1 MPLANRRVRAFLPVA
16 VALVAVG
23 AAYALSTG
31 LSGYYVFLGISAITA
46 IIAVIGL
53 GVVTGSAGI
62 IALSQLTFAAIGAW
76 VVAWMSYHSVPGG
89 FLVWLLAGGAAGGLA
104 GILIGLP
111 ALRLR
116 GVNLAVV
123 TLGFAA
129 AFDVMLV
136 QIQFPGS
143 VEGVAVERPEAFSSD
158 REYFFFAALVL
169 IVCALLISWLQ
180 KSRVGSSWKAVAFS
194 ERGTAAVGQSVS
206 AAKLSAFAVSAAL
219 GGISGGLLAG
229 QVQLPFASS
238 FTPLQSLALYIL
250 AVMSGAY
257 LIDMAVFGGILWV
270 VVPELL
276 KRWGVPQDWGFVI
289 FGLLG
294 IQAITSGSNLGE
306 GIRGLLRKRRK
317 RSGDVGSGS
326 GSGSRS
332 GSAVAGAEHAAA
344 GEHAG
349 HAGHVGHAGATGL
362 TEEPPVGT
370 SVLDV
375 FAVPE
380 AAEPLPADAA
390 PVLEVRGLGVQFG
403 QLKALDD
410 VSLTVPQRAIM
421 GLIGPNGAGKSTF
434 VDAVSGFLPQ
444 HTGTV
449 HLDGVDISRY
459 SPVKRAR
466 LGLRRTF
473 QQDRVPPQLTVEAY
487 VRFVARKRLDHDE
500 LADALRFL
508 GCPPPEE
515 LLSTV
520 DVGTRRLIEVAAAVL
535 SGPRLLILDE
545 PAAGLSHEEHL
556 AFGHRL
562 TRIPSRFDTA
572 IVLIEHDLDLVRS
585 VCTELTVLDF
595 GRVLAQ
601 GTSAEVLENPD
612 VIKAYMGD
620 AEISS

>member
-1 MPLANRRVRAFLPVA
+1 MLLANRRLRAILPVV
-16 VALVAVG
+16 VAIVAIAIG
-23 AAYALSTG
+23 WGLSVG

-46 IIAVIGL
+46 TIAVLGL

-76 VVAWMSYHSVPGG
+76 VVAWMSYHHMPGG
-89 FLVWLLAGGAAGGLA
+89 FVVWLIAGGVAGGLA

-136 QIQFPGS
+136 QVQFPGS
-143 VEGVAVERPEAFSSD
+143 VDGVSVERPEAFSSD
-158 REYFFFAALVL
+158 RDYFFFAFIVLVICAL
-169 IVCALLISWLQ
+169 IVSWMQ
-180 KSRVGSSWKAVAFS
+180 RSRIGSSWKAVAFS

-206 AAKLSAFAVSAAL
+206 LAKLSAFAVSAAL
-219 GGISGGLLAG
+219 GGVSGGLIAG

-257 LIDMAVFGGILWV
+257 LIDMAVFGGVMWV
-270 VVPELL
+270 LVPELL
-276 KRWGVPQDWGFVI
+276 KKWGVPQDWGFVV

-294 IQAITSGSNLGE
+294 IQALTSGSNLGE
-306 GIRGLLRKRRK
+306 GIRGIFRKRAKQR
-317 RSGDVGSGS
+317 R
-326 GSGSRS
+326 
-332 GSAVAGAEHAAA
+332 EAAA
-344 GEHAG
+344 A
-349 HAGHVGHAGATGL
+349 AVPADVA
-362 TEEPPVGT
+362 T

-380 AAEPLPADAA
+380 ASEPVPSDAA

-403 QLKALDD
+403 SLKANDD
-410 VSLTVPQRAIM
+410 VSLQVKPRSIM

-444 HTGTV
+444 HTGQV
-449 HLDGVDISRY
+449 LLDGQDISRL
-459 SPVKRAR
+459 SPVARAR
-466 LGLRRTF
+466 RGLRRTF

-500 LADALRFL
+500 LADALAFL

-515 LLSTV
+515 QLSNV

-535 SGPRLLILDE
+535 AGPRVLILDE

-556 AFGHRL
+556 QFGERL

-572 IVLIEHDLDLVRS
+572 IVIIEHDLDLVRS
-585 VCTELTVLDF
+585 VCTEITVLDF
-595 GRVLAQ
+595 GKVLAQ
-601 GTSAEVLENPD
+601 GPSREVLDDPA
-612 VIKAYMGD
+612 VIAAYMGD
-620 AEISS
+620 AEVTS

>member
-1 MPLANRRVRAFLPVA
+1 MPLANRRIRAFLPVV
-16 VALVAVG
+16 VAIVGVVAV
-23 AAYALSTG
+23 YLLSTG
-31 LSGYYVFLGISAITA
+31 LSGYFVFLGISAITA
-46 IIAVIGL
+46 IIAVMGL

-76 VVAWMSYHSVPGG
+76 VVAWMSLNHVPGG
-89 FLVWLLAGGAAGGLA
+89 FIVWLLAGGLAGGIA

-136 QIQFPGS
+136 QIQFPG
-143 VEGVAVERPEAFSSD
+143 AVDGIPVDRPQAFSSD
-158 REYFFFAALVL
+158 RDYFFFAGIVLVICAL
-169 IVCALLISWLQ
+169 IVSWLQ
-180 KSRVGSSWKAVAFS
+180 RSRIGSSWKAVAFS

-250 AVMSGAY
+250 AVMSGTY
-257 LIDMAVFGGILWV
+257 LIDMAIFGGLLWV
-270 VVPELL
+270 IVPELL
-276 KRWGVPQDWGFVI
+276 KRWGVPQDWGFVV

-306 GIRGLLRKRRK
+306 GIRGLLRRRRK
-317 RSGDVGSGS
+317 
-326 GSGSRS
+326 
-332 GSAVAGAEHAAA
+332 AAA
-344 GEHAG
+344 EGP
-349 HAGHVGHAGATGL
+349 VTGKL
-362 TEEPPVGT
+362 VEDPAADGGSDQPIPGT

-375 FAVPE
+375 FAVAE
-380 AAEPLPADAA
+380 AAEPIPAGAP

-410 VSLTVPQRAIM
+410 VSLTVPQRSIM

-444 HTGTV
+444 HTGSV
-449 HLDGVDISRY
+449 VLDGADISRT

-500 LADALRFL
+500 LADALAFL

-535 SGPRLLILDE
+535 AGPRVLILDE

-572 IVLIEHDLDLVRS
+572 IILIEHDLDLVRS

-595 GRVLAQ
+595 GKVLAQ
-601 GTSAEVLENPD
+601 GSSAEVLENPA

>member
-1 MPLANRRVRAFLPVA
+1 MLLANRRLRNVLPIA
-16 VALVAVG
+16 VALVSLGIAW
-23 AAYALSTG
+23 ALSVG
-31 LSGYYVFLGISAITA
+31 LSGYTVYLAISMVTA
-46 IIAVIGL
+46 TISILGL

-62 IALSQLTFAAIGAW
+62 IALCQLTFGAIGAW
-76 VVAWMSYHSVPGG
+76 VVTFLSKHEVPGG
-89 FLVWLLAGGAAGGLA
+89 FALWLIAGAAVAALAGVL
-104 GILIGLP
+104 LGLP

-123 TLGFAA
+123 TLGAAA
-129 AFDVMLV
+129 AFDVLLV
-136 QIQFPGS
+136 QTQFPGQT
-143 VEGVAVERPEAFSSD
+143 EGLSVERPGLFSSD
-158 REYFFFAALVL
+158 RQYFFFAMIVL
-169 IVCALLISWLQ
+169 IVCAYLVFLLQ
-180 KSRVGSSWKAVAFS
+180 RSRVGSSWKAVSFS
-194 ERGTAAVGQSVS
+194 ERGTAAVGQSVRL
-206 AAKLSAFAVSAAL
+206 AKLSAFAVSAAL
-219 GGISGGLLAG
+219 GGVAGGLLAG
-229 QVQLPFASS
+229 QVGIPYASS
-238 FTPLQSLALYIL
+238 FTPIMSLALYIL

-257 LIDMAVFGGILWV
+257 LIDMAIFGGVLWV
-270 VVPELL
+270 LVPELL

-294 IQAITSGSNLGE
+294 IQALTSGSNLGE
-306 GIRGLLRKRRK
+306 AIRGGFRKRARK
-317 RSGDVGSGS
+317 RK
-326 GSGSRS
+326 
-332 GSAVAGAEHAAA
+332 AA
-344 GEHAG
+344 GPET
-349 HAGHVGHAGATGL
+349 VPS
-362 TEEPPVGT
+362 EVGT

-380 AAEPLPADAA
+380 ASEPIPADAA

-403 QLKALDD
+403 ALKANDD
-410 VSLTVPQRAIM
+410 VSLQVKPRSIM

-449 HLDGVDISRY
+449 LLDGEDITRL
-459 SPVKRAR
+459 SPVARAR
-466 LGLRRTF
+466 KGLRRTF

-500 LADALRFL
+500 LADALAFL

-515 LLSTV
+515 QLASV

-535 SGPRLLILDE
+535 SGPRVLILDE

-556 AFGHRL
+556 QFGHRL

-595 GRVLAQ
+595 GKVLAQ
-601 GTSAEVLENPD
+601 GPSKEVLDDPA
-612 VIKAYMGD
+612 VIAAYMGD
-620 AEISS
+620 AEMTQ

>member
-1 MPLANRRVRAFLPVA
+1 MLLANRRLRAA
-16 VALVAVG
+16 VPIATALVGVG
-23 AAYALSTG
+23 LAWALSLG
-31 LSGYYVFLGISAITA
+31 MSGYYVFLGISALTA
-46 IIAVIGL
+46 IIAVLGL

-76 VVAWMSYHSVPGG
+76 VVAWLSTHEAPGG
-89 FLVWLLAGGAAGGLA
+89 FIAWLLLGGLAGGLA
-104 GILIGLP
+104 GVLIGLP

-143 VEGVAVERPEAFSSD
+143 VDGIPVTRPTAFASD
-158 REYFFFAALVL
+158 REFFFFAAVVM
-169 IVCALLISWLQ
+169 IVCALLVSWLQ
-180 KSRVGSSWKAVAFS
+180 ASRMGSSWKAVAFS

-206 AAKLSAFAVSAAL
+206 AAKLSAFAVSATL

-257 LIDMAVFGGILWV
+257 LIDMAVLGGILWV
-270 VVPELL
+270 VIPELL
-276 KRWGVPQDWGFVI
+276 RKWGVPQDWGFVV
-289 FGLLG
+289 FGVLG
-294 IQAITSGSNLGE
+294 LQALTSGSNLGE
-306 GIRGLLRKRRK
+306 GIRAALRRRTARGGTK
-317 RSGDVGSGS
+317 TTGTRADV
-326 GSGSRS
+326 
-332 GSAVAGAEHAAA
+332 
-344 GEHAG
+344 
-349 HAGHVGHAGATGL
+349 ATN
-362 TEEPPVGT
+362 
-370 SVLDV
+370 VLDV

-380 AAEPLPADAA
+380 AAKPIPADAL
-390 PVLEVRGLGVQFG
+390 PVFEVSGLGVQFG
-403 QLKALDD
+403 ALAALSD
-410 VSLTVPQRAIM
+410 VSFAVQPRSIM

-444 HTGTV
+444 HTGSV
-449 HLDGVDISRY
+449 SLDGADISTLT
-459 SPVKRAR
+459 PAQRAR
-466 LGLRRTF
+466 RGLRRTF

-487 VRFVARKRLDHDE
+487 VRFVARRRLEHDE
-500 LADALRFL
+500 LADALAFL

-515 LLSTV
+515 HLTNV

-535 SGPRLLILDE
+535 SGPKVLILDE
-545 PAAGLSHEEHL
+545 PAAGLSHEEHVQ
-556 AFGHRL
+556 FGHRL

-585 VCTELTVLDF
+585 VCTEITVLDF
-595 GRVLAQ
+595 GKVLAQ
-601 GTSAEVLENPD
+601 GPQQEVLENPA
-612 VIKAYMGD
+612 VIAAYMGD
-620 AEISS
+620 AEINS

>member
-1 MPLANRRVRAFLPVA
+1 MLLANRRLRTALPI
-16 VALVAVG
+16 LVAIVG
-23 AAYALSTG
+23 VGIAWVLSVG
-31 LSGYYVFLGISAITA
+31 LSGYYVFLGISALTA
-46 IIAVIGL
+46 IISVLGL

-76 VVAWMSYHSVPGG
+76 VVAWLNTMDTPGG
-89 FLVWLLAGGAAGGLA
+89 FIVWLLAGGIAGGLA
-104 GILIGLP
+104 GMLIGLP

-143 VEGVAVERPEAFSSD
+143 VDGIAVARPTAFSSD
-158 REYFFFAALVL
+158 REYFFFAAIVM
-169 IVCALLISWLQ
+169 IVCALIVSWLQ
-180 KSRVGSSWKAVAFS
+180 RSRMGSSWKAVAFS

-219 GGISGGLLAG
+219 AGISGGLLAG

-238 FTPLQSLALYIL
+238 FAPLQSLALYIL

-257 LIDMAVFGGILWV
+257 LIDMAIFGGILWV

-276 KRWGVPQDWGFVI
+276 KKWGVPQDWGFVV

-294 IQAITSGSNLGE
+294 IQALTSGSNLGE
-306 GIRGLLRKRRK
+306 GIRGLLRKR
-317 RSGDVGSGS
+317 
-326 GSGSRS
+326 
-332 GSAVAGAEHAAA
+332 SAAKTAALAAA
-344 GEHAG
+344 A
-349 HAGHVGHAGATGL
+349 ATS
-362 TEEPPVGT
+362 PSDVGT

-380 AAEPLPADAA
+380 AATPIPADAP
-390 PVLEVRGLGVQFG
+390 PVLEVVGLGVQFG
-403 QLKALDD
+403 ALKALDD
-410 VSLTVPQRAIM
+410 VSLAVRPRSIM

-444 HTGTV
+444 HTGHTL
-449 HLDGVDISRY
+449 LDGVDISRL
-459 SPVKRAR
+459 SPAQRAR
-466 LGLRRTF
+466 RGLRRTF

-487 VRFVARKRLDHDE
+487 VRFVARQRLDHDE
-500 LADALRFL
+500 LSDALAFL
-508 GCPPPEE
+508 GCPSPDTP
-515 LLSTV
+515 LTTV

-535 SGPRLLILDE
+535 AGPRLLILDE

-556 AFGHRL
+556 QFGHRL

-601 GTSAEVLENPD
+601 GPTAEVLDTPA
-612 VIKAYMGD
+612 VIAAYMGD
-620 AEISS
+620 AELSS

>member
-1 MPLANRRVRAFLPVA
+1 MLLANRRLRPARPIVIAILA
-16 VALVAVG
+16 IAVG
-23 AAYALSTG
+23 WGLSVG

-76 VVAWMSYHSVPGG
+76 VVAWMSVNEVPGG
-89 FLVWLLAGGAAGGLA
+89 FPVWLLAGGVAGGLA
-104 GILIGLP
+104 GVLIGLP

-143 VEGVAVERPEAFSSD
+143 VDGIAVERPEAFSSD
-158 REYFFFAALVL
+158 REYFFFAIIVLV
-169 IVCALLISWLQ
+169 ICALIISWMQ
-180 KSRVGSSWKAVAFS
+180 RSRIGSSWKAVAFS

-219 GGISGGLLAG
+219 GGVSGGLLAG

-270 VVPELL
+270 LVPELL
-276 KRWGVPQDWGFVI
+276 KKWGVPQDWGFVI

-294 IQAITSGSNLGE
+294 IQALTSGSNLGE
-306 GIRGLLRKRRK
+306 GIRGLFRK
-317 RSGDVGSGS
+317 RSNK
-326 GSGSRS
+326 RKEA
-332 GSAVAGAEHAAA
+332 SAALANSD
-344 GEHAG
+344 
-349 HAGHVGHAGATGL
+349 
-362 TEEPPVGT
+362 VGT

-380 AAEPLPADAA
+380 AAEPVPADAP
-390 PVLEVRGLGVQFG
+390 PVLEVSGLGVQFG
-403 QLKALDD
+403 ALKALDD
-410 VSLTVPQRAIM
+410 VSLQVRPRSIM

-449 HLDGVDISRY
+449 ILDGQDITRQA
-459 SPVKRAR
+459 PAARAR
-466 LGLRRTF
+466 HGLRRTF

-487 VRFVARKRLDHDE
+487 VRFVTRKRIDVDE
-500 LADALRFL
+500 LSDALAFL
-508 GCPPPEE
+508 GCPPPDER
-515 LLSTV
+515 LSNV

-535 SGPRLLILDE
+535 SGPKVLILDE

-556 AFGHRL
+556 LFGQRL

-572 IVLIEHDLDLVRS
+572 IVIIEHDLDLVRT
-585 VCTELTVLDF
+585 VCTEITVLDF

-601 GTSAEVLENPD
+601 GPQQEVLENPA
-612 VIKAYMGD
+612 VIAAYMGD

>member
-1 MPLANRRVRAFLPVA
+1 MLPANRRLRLALPFVIA
-16 VALVAVG
+16 AIGIG
-23 AAYALSTG
+23 AAWWLSAG
-31 LSGYYVFLGISAITA
+31 LSGYYVFLGISALTA
-46 IIAVIGL
+46 IIAVLGL

-76 VVAWMSYHSVPGG
+76 VVAWLNTLDAPGG
-89 FLVWLLAGGAAGGLA
+89 FIVWLLAGGVAGGLA

-143 VEGVAVERPEAFSSD
+143 NDGVQVQRPEAFSSD
-158 REYFFFAALVL
+158 REYFFFAAIVMVL
-169 IVCALLISWLQ
+169 CALAVFGLQ
-180 KSRVGSSWKAVAFS
+180 RSRMGSSWKAVAFS

-229 QVQLPFASS
+229 QVQLPFATS
-238 FTPLQSLALYIL
+238 FAPLQSLALYIL

-257 LIDMAVFGGILWV
+257 LIDMAIFGGILWV

-276 KRWGVPQDWGFVI
+276 KKWGVPQDWGFVV

-294 IQAITSGSNLGE
+294 IQALTSGSNLGE
-306 GIRGLLRKRRK
+306 GIRGLLRKR
-317 RSGDVGSGS
+317 S
-326 GSGSRS
+326 
-332 GSAVAGAEHAAA
+332 VARAAERTAAHP
-344 GEHAG
+344 E
-349 HAGHVGHAGATGL
+349 
-362 TEEPPVGT
+362 VGT

-380 AAEPLPADAA
+380 AAEPVPESAP
-390 PVLEVRGLGVQFG
+390 PVLEVQGLSVQFG
-403 QLKALDD
+403 ALKALDD
-410 VSLTVPQRAIM
+410 VTLTVRPRSIM

-444 HTGTV
+444 HTGRTL
-449 HLDGVDISRY
+449 LDGVEIGRL
-459 SPVKRAR
+459 SPTQRAR
-466 LGLRRTF
+466 RGVRRTF

-487 VRFVARKRLDHDE
+487 VRFVARRRIDHDE
-500 LADALRFL
+500 LADALAFL
-508 GCPPPEE
+508 GCPAPETP
-515 LLSTV
+515 LSTV

-535 SGPRLLILDE
+535 ASPRLLILDE

-556 AFGHRL
+556 QFGHRL

-601 GTSAEVLENPD
+601 GPTSEVLDTPA
-612 VIKAYMGD
+612 VIAAYMGD

>member
-1 MPLANRRVRAFLPVA
+1 MLLANRRLRPVIPIVVA
-16 VALVAVG
+16 VVALAVG
-23 AAYALSTG
+23 WGLSVG

-76 VVAWMSYHSVPGG
+76 VVAWMSVNEIPGG
-89 FLVWLLAGGAAGGLA
+89 FPVWLLAGGVAGGLA

-143 VEGVAVERPEAFSSD
+143 VDGIAVERPESFSSD
-158 REYFFFAALVL
+158 REYFFFAVIVLV
-169 IVCALLISWLQ
+169 ICALLISWLQ
-180 KSRVGSSWKAVAFS
+180 RSRIGSSWKAVAFS

-270 VVPELL
+270 LVPELL
-276 KRWGVPQDWGFVI
+276 KKWGVPQDWGFVI

-294 IQAITSGSNLGE
+294 IQALTSGSNLGE
-306 GIRGLLRKRRK
+306 GIRSLFRRRSKRRAEA
-317 RSGDVGSGS
+317 SAAVG
-326 GSGSRS
+326 
-332 GSAVAGAEHAAA
+332 ALGASD
-344 GEHAG
+344 
-349 HAGHVGHAGATGL
+349 
-362 TEEPPVGT
+362 VGT

-380 AAEPLPADAA
+380 AAEPVPADAP
-390 PVLEVRGLGVQFG
+390 PVLEVSGLGVQFG
-403 QLKALDD
+403 ALKALDD
-410 VSLTVPQRAIM
+410 VSLRVRPRSIM

-449 HLDGVDISRY
+449 ILDGQDITRQA
-459 SPVKRAR
+459 PAARAR
-466 LGLRRTF
+466 HGLRRTF

-487 VRFVARKRLDHDE
+487 VRFVTRKRIDIDE
-500 LADALRFL
+500 LTDALTFL
-508 GCPPPEE
+508 GCPPPDER
-515 LLSTV
+515 LSNV

-535 SGPRLLILDE
+535 SGPKVLILDE

-556 AFGHRL
+556 LFGQRL

-572 IVLIEHDLDLVRS
+572 IVIIEHDLDLVRT
-585 VCTELTVLDF
+585 VCTEITVLDF

-601 GTSAEVLENPD
+601 GPQQEVLENPA
-612 VIKAYMGD
+612 VIAAYMGD

>member
-1 MPLANRRVRAFLPVA
+1 MLLANRRLRPVIPIVVA
-16 VALVAVG
+16 VVALAVG
-23 AAYALSTG
+23 WGLSVR

-76 VVAWMSYHSVPGG
+76 VVAWMSVNEIPGG
-89 FLVWLLAGGAAGGLA
+89 FPVWLLAGGVAGGLA

-143 VEGVAVERPEAFSSD
+143 VDGIAVERPESFSSD
-158 REYFFFAALVL
+158 REYFFFAVIVLV
-169 IVCALLISWLQ
+169 ICALLISWLQ
-180 KSRVGSSWKAVAFS
+180 RSRIGSSWKAVAFS

-270 VVPELL
+270 LVPELL
-276 KRWGVPQDWGFVI
+276 KKWGVPQDWGFVI

-294 IQAITSGSNLGE
+294 IQALTSGSNLGE
-306 GIRGLLRKRRK
+306 GIRSLFRRRSKRRAEA
-317 RSGDVGSGS
+317 SAAVG
-326 GSGSRS
+326 
-332 GSAVAGAEHAAA
+332 ALGASD
-344 GEHAG
+344 
-349 HAGHVGHAGATGL
+349 
-362 TEEPPVGT
+362 VGT

-380 AAEPLPADAA
+380 AAEPVPADAP
-390 PVLEVRGLGVQFG
+390 PVLEVSGLGVQFG
-403 QLKALDD
+403 ALKALDD
-410 VSLTVPQRAIM
+410 VSLRVRPRSIM

-449 HLDGVDISRY
+449 ILDGQDITRQA
-459 SPVKRAR
+459 PAARAR
-466 LGLRRTF
+466 HGLRRTF

-487 VRFVARKRLDHDE
+487 VRFVTRKRIDIDE
-500 LADALRFL
+500 LTDALTFL
-508 GCPPPEE
+508 GCPPPDER
-515 LLSTV
+515 LSNV

-535 SGPRLLILDE
+535 SGPKVLILDE

-556 AFGHRL
+556 LFGQRL

-572 IVLIEHDLDLVRS
+572 IVIIEHDLDLVRT
-585 VCTELTVLDF
+585 VCTEITVLDF

-601 GTSAEVLENPD
+601 GPQQEVLENPA
-612 VIKAYMGD
+612 VIAAYMGD

>member
-1 MPLANRRVRAFLPVA
+1 MLLANRRLRTVLPIAIA
-16 VALVAVG
+16 VAGVAL
-23 AAYALSTG
+23 AWALSVG
-31 LSGYYVFLGISAITA
+31 LSGYYVFLGISALTA
-46 IIAVIGL
+46 IIAVLGL

-76 VVAWMSYHSVPGG
+76 VVAWLSTNEAPGG
-89 FLVWLLAGGAAGGLA
+89 FIVWLLLGGLAGGLA
-104 GILIGLP
+104 GVLIGLP

-143 VEGVAVERPEAFSSD
+143 VDGIAVTRPGAFSSD
-158 REYFFFAALVL
+158 REYFFFAAIVMILCAL
-169 IVCALLISWLQ
+169 IVSWLQ
-180 KSRVGSSWKAVAFS
+180 GSRMGSGWKAVAFS

-238 FTPLQSLALYIL
+238 FAPLQSLALYIL

-257 LIDMAVFGGILWV
+257 LIDMAIFGGILWV

-276 KRWGVPQDWGFVI
+276 KKWGVPQDWGFVV

-294 IQAITSGSNLGE
+294 IQALTSGSNLGE
-306 GIRGLLRKRRK
+306 GIRSVLRRRAT
-317 RSGDVGSGS
+317 R
-326 GSGSRS
+326 R
-332 GSAVAGAEHAAA
+332 AAA
-344 GEHAG
+344 A
-349 HAGHVGHAGATGL
+349 AAAA
-362 TEEPPVGT
+362 PPEVAT

-380 AAEPLPADAA
+380 AADPVPADAP
-390 PVLEVRGLGVQFG
+390 PVLEVSELTVQFG
-403 QLKALDD
+403 ALTALDH
-410 VSLTVPQRAIM
+410 VTLAVRPRSIM

-444 HTGTV
+444 HTGRTL
-449 HLDGVDISRY
+449 LDGAEISTL
-459 SPVKRAR
+459 SPVQRAR
-466 LGLRRTF
+466 RGLRRTF

-487 VRFVARKRLDHDE
+487 VRFVARRRLDHDE
-500 LADALRFL
+500 LADALAFL
-508 GCPPPEE
+508 GCPPPETP
-515 LLSTV
+515 LTVV

-535 SGPRLLILDE
+535 AGPRLLILDE
-545 PAAGLSHEEHL
+545 PAAGLSHEEHVQ
-556 AFGHRL
+556 FGHRL

-572 IVLIEHDLDLVRS
+572 IVLIEHDLDLVRT
-585 VCTELTVLDF
+585 VCGELTVLDF
-595 GRVLAQ
+595 GKVLAQ
-601 GTSAEVLENPD
+601 GPTAEVLDTPA
-612 VIKAYMGD
+612 VIAAYMGD
-620 AEISS
+620 AEVNS

>member
-1 MPLANRRVRAFLPVA
+1 MPLVNRRLRTALPL
-16 VALVAVG
+16 LVAVVGIG
-23 AAYALSTG
+23 AGWALSAG
-31 LSGYYVFLGISAITA
+31 LSGYYVFLGISALTA
-46 IIAVIGL
+46 IIAVLGL

-76 VVAWMSYHSVPGG
+76 VVAWLNTLDAPGG
-89 FLVWLLAGGAAGGLA
+89 FVVWLVAGGTAAGVA
-104 GILIGLP
+104 GVIIGLP

-136 QIQFPGS
+136 QIQFPGAA
-143 VEGVAVERPEAFSSD
+143 EGIAVQRPEAFSSD
-158 REYFFFAALVL
+158 REFFFFSAIVTVL
-169 IVCALLISWLQ
+169 CALAVHGLQ
-180 KSRVGSSWKAVAFS
+180 RSRMGSGWKAVAFS
-194 ERGTAAVGQSVS
+194 ERGTAAVGRSVS

-219 GGISGGLLAG
+219 GGVSGGLLAG
-229 QVQLPFASS
+229 QVQLPFATS
-238 FTPLQSLALYIL
+238 FSPIQSLALYIL

-257 LIDMAVFGGILWV
+257 LIDMAIFGGILWV

-276 KRWGVPQDWGFVI
+276 KKWGVPQDWGFVV

-294 IQAITSGSNLGE
+294 IQALTSGSNLGE
-306 GIRGLLRKRRK
+306 VIRGAIRR
-317 RSGDVGSGS
+317 RSDA
-326 GSGSRS
+326 RS
-332 GSAVAGAEHAAA
+332 AARDA
-344 GEHAG
+344 AQPE
-349 HAGHVGHAGATGL
+349 
-362 TEEPPVGT
+362 VGT

-380 AAEPLPADAA
+380 AAEPVPADAP
-390 PVLEVRGLGVQFG
+390 PVLEVQGLGVQFG
-403 QLKALDD
+403 ALKALDD
-410 VSLTVPQRAIM
+410 VSLAVRPRSIM

-444 HTGTV
+444 HTGRTL
-449 HLDGVDISRY
+449 LDGADISAL
-459 SPVKRAR
+459 SPTRRAR
-466 LGLRRTF
+466 RGVRRTF

-487 VRFVARKRLDHDE
+487 VRFVARRAIDHDE
-500 LADALRFL
+500 LADARAFL
-508 GCPPPEE
+508 GCPAPETP
-515 LLSTV
+515 LSTV
-520 DVGTRRLIEVAAAVL
+520 DVGTRRLVEVAAAVL

-556 AFGHRL
+556 QFGHRL

-585 VCTELTVLDF
+585 VCAELTVLDF

-601 GTSAEVLENPD
+601 GPTAEVLDTPA
-612 VIKAYMGD
+612 VIAAYMGD